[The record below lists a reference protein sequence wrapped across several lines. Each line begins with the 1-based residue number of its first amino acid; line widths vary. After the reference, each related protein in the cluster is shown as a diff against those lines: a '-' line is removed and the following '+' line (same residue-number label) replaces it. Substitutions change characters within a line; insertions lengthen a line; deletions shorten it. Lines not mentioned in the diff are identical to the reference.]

1 MPSPVFTVRAARE
14 ATVLALLLA
23 AGGLAGAGCSG
34 PGARRAR
41 DGKAPAGPSASEARR
56 VEVPGRGALVLEVP
70 AGWTVETSP
79 GLDPS
84 LPEVIRL
91 EPPGGTAQVLLSPMV
106 IGEPEDAGEP
116 GEAARLFT
124 MMARRKALGTEGEAA
139 APIQELEGASGPGY
153 WFVAT
158 DPTPPPPPDARA
170 PHAWRHLLRGAVA
183 VGRIVLTFTLLDD
196 RAGPERE
203 ALLAMVRA
211 ARSAGPDGRAG
222 PGSPEAAAPADGSG
236 EPGALRFEP
245 DPDALTEPLEVV
257 PPGAPFTVLVDLPGF
272 SMFRPRSPEDGEGV
286 LVLGQDPHGLVASVT
301 VADAAGAGDARACRA
316 AKLERIRASAAELH
330 ELAEA
335 DADAGA
341 AARASYTLEELRGRP
356 IRQRHA
362 HAFFERDGACVDVHV
377 SKADPAPEDAER
389 IESILSSVRFGERL

>member
-1 MPSPVFTVRAARE
+1 MPSPVFTLRAARGP
-14 ATVLALLLA
+14 TVLALLLA
-23 AGGLAGAGCSG
+23 AWGLAGAGCSG
-34 PGARRAR
+34 TGARRAR
-41 DGKAPAGPSASEARR
+41 DGKPAGSSASGSEVRR
-56 VEVPGRGALVLEVP
+56 VDVPGRGALVLEVP
-70 AGWTVETSP
+70 AGWKVETSR
-79 GLDPS
+79 GLDPP

-91 EPPGGTAQVLLSPMV
+91 EPPGGKAQVLLSPMV
-106 IGEPEDAGEP
+106 ISEPEDEP

-124 MMARRKALGTEGEAA
+124 MMARRKALGTEGEDA

-158 DPTPPPPPDARA
+158 DPTPPPPPEPGA

-183 VGRIVLTFTLLDD
+183 VGGIVLTFTLLDD
-196 RAGPERE
+196 RPGPERE
-203 ALLAMVRA
+203 ALLAMIRA
-211 ARSAGPDGRAG
+211 ARSAEPEGRTGPRG
-222 PGSPEAAAPADGSG
+222 PEAVSPADGAG
-236 EPGALRFEP
+236 ERGALRFEP

-257 PPGAPFTVLVDLPGF
+257 APGAPFTVLVDLPGF

-286 LVLGQDPHGLVASVT
+286 LVLGQDSTRGVVASVT

-316 AKLERIRASAAELH
+316 AKLERIRASAPDLR

-335 DADAGA
+335 EAGA
-341 AARASYTLEELRGRP
+341 AARASYTLEELRGKA

-362 HAFFERDGACVDVHV
+362 HAFFQRDGACVDVHV

-389 IESILSSVRFGERL
+389 IERILSSVRFGERL